1 MGWVQDL
8 RRLLANT
15 GRARDYC
22 PEHAGLA
29 SVDADASAALGR
41 GR

>member
-29 SVDADASAALGR
+29 SA
-41 GR
+41 